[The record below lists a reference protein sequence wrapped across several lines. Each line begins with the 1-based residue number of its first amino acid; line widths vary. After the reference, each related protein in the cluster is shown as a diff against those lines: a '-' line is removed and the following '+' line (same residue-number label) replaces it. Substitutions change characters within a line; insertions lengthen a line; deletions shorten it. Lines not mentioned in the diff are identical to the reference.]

1 MNPFPQRRSTTV
13 TFLSIG
19 IVVVAALNL
28 VRAIWLWLRISLLT
42 TLPLT
47 APLWLLIAASIVAA
61 LVWGAAGIGLWRL
74 ASWSRWLALA
84 FVVLYH
90 AYNWIIRW
98 QFEVSDYARL
108 TRPWNMIITVVSISL
123 TWIILWRPNVR
134 SQFDPILLR

>member
-1 MNPFPQRRSTTV
+1 MPLRRSATV
-13 TFLSIG
+13 TFLSVG
-19 IVVVAALNL
+19 VVIVAALNL
-28 VRAIWLWLRISLLT
+28 VRAIWLWLRMPLLT

-47 APLWLLIAASIVAA
+47 APLWLLIVASIAAA
-61 LVWGAAGIGLWRL
+61 LVWGVAGIGLWRL

-98 QFEVSDYARL
+98 QYEVSEYARL
-108 TRPWNMIITVVSISL
+108 TRPWNMLITIVSITL

-134 SQFDPILLR
+134 HQFDPISLR